1 MKTVVL
7 LSLSVSL
14 LASCATPKVGQH
26 PAANTPVEATAKAKL
41 LKSEATDDLDD
52 YADAGQ
58 VNDPLE
64 KLNRVTFWLN
74 DGFYTVFFR
83 PLSKGYERVLPK
95 FVRRGIDNVFEN
107 VKYPVRMVN
116 CVLQGKGERAGLETQ
131 KFVTNT
137 LIGVGGLVRVSDKI
151 NPIADIPAE
160 DCGQTLAQWG
170 FGHGPYI
177 VIPLF
182 GPSSL
187 REFVGLAGDYA
198 AHPAN
203 YGLYFYN
210 GNGNHD
216 WMYIPPP
223 SNTLRSMPD
232 QLEKYDAAT
241 QEAVD
246 PYLSAR
252 TAYIQQRDE
261 AAKK

>member
-1 MKTVVL
+1 MKTAILLSMSVVL
-7 LSLSVSL
+7 L
-14 LASCATPKVGQH
+14 AACGTHKAGNRPATH
-26 PAANTPVEATAKAKL
+26 TFVEATAKAKP

-52 YADAGQ
+52 YSDAGQ
-58 VNDPLE
+58 VTDPLE
-64 KLNRVTFWLN
+64 KLNRATFWLN
-74 DGFYTVFFR
+74 DGLYTVFFR
-83 PLSKGYERVLPK
+83 PLSRGYEKVLPK
-95 FVRRGIDNVFEN
+95 FARRGIDNIFEN
-107 VKYPVRMVN
+107 VKYPVRLVN
-116 CVLQGKGERAGLETQ
+116 CVLQGKSERAGLETQ

-151 NPIADIPAE
+151 HTIADIPAE
-160 DCGQTLAQWG
+160 DGGQTLAHWG

-177 VIPLF
+177 VIPLL

-187 REFVGLAGDYA
+187 RELVGVVGDYA

-241 QEAVD
+241 QDAVD

-261 AAKK
+261 AAKR